1 MLHLRS
7 RILLPLGACAFAAG
21 LDTVGGACKVSTS
34 PPPSLQTGRYVLVSS
49 NGRALPFTFSDAT
62 GRQIRVIADT
72 LTFNPGQT
80 YSEAATIAI
89 TPPGGAEQPPTSFAI
104 STRAYTVPAE
114 ARFELPA
121 TVGGAAHGFV
131 VSAEAV
137 NLQMP
142 DNSTWAYTHR

>member
-1 MLHLRS
+1 MFRLRS
-7 RILLPLGACAFAAG
+7 HILLPLGACAFAAG
-21 LDTVGGACKVSTS
+21 LNTVSGACKVSTS
-34 PPPSLQTGRYVLVSS
+34 PPPSLQTGRYILVGA
-49 NGRALPFTFSDAT
+49 NGRVLPFTFNDAM

-89 TPPGGAEQPPTSFAI
+89 TPSGGVEQPPTSFAI

-131 VSAEAV
+131 VSGDAI